1 MDQETFDGYCRLL
14 NTSDKETLSLL
25 CKMLN
30 ITHAC
35 DGGPLTKYDTVFLY
49 QKTIAKVL
57 YKISE
62 KEGLN
67 GVETISINDYF
78 GGTFVV
84 IYLKQSDLTFG
95 IWI

>member
-1 MDQETFDGYCRLL
+1 MNQKIFDGYCRLL

-30 ITHAC
+30 ITCAC
-35 DGGPLTKYDTVFLY
+35 DGGPLTMYDTVHLY

-62 KEGLN
+62 KEGLK
-67 GVETISINDYF
+67 GIETISINNYF
-78 GGTFVV
+78 GGVFTL
-84 IYLKQSDLTFG
+84 IYFKQNNLTFG
-95 IWI
+95 LWI

>member
-1 MDQETFDGYCRLL
+1 MDQKTFDGYCRLL

-30 ITHAC
+30 ITYAC

-57 YKISE
+57 YKIAE
-62 KEGLN
+62 EEGLT
-67 GVETISINDYF
+67 GIETISINNYF
-78 GGTFVV
+78 GGTFTV

-95 IWI
+95 LWI